1 MSYTMIAEARGDIRT
16 LKLIKLCRL
25 RDLATPQP
33 AGFPSPVIP
42 LHLRARG
49 VAAVGKPVTSFQLLT
64 LLAVLFFVMSANLSA
79 QNPPPTVS
87 APAFDAHYDQLVD
100 QYFDGYFKIHATEGT
115 SAGFHQY
122 DSQLEDFSRAG
133 LDRDLA
139 FLKEYQQKF
148 AALHPPSRPT
158 AAADLEFLRSSIAGQ
173 LLDLEN
179 IRMWEKDPDLYSS
192 FISASAFTIMSRN
205 YAPQAERLRALVA
218 RERQMP
224 RAFDAA
230 RHNLKNP
237 PRVYTEVA
245 LEQVPGIIGFFQN
258 DVPAAFSQ
266 VKDQQLLSE
275 FHGANQAVIT
285 ALEHYQNFLKQDLL
299 PVSHGDFRIGAE
311 NYRKKLL
318 YDEMVD
324 LPLDHLL
331 EIGMADLHRN
341 QQALKKTA
349 AEIDS
354 RRTPQQIMQQMEK
367 DHPASGQ
374 LLDSFR
380 GVLGGLKSYIIA
392 HRIVSIPSPVLP
404 IVEETPPFARALTSA
419 SMDTPGAYENKAK
432 EAYFNV
438 TLPEPTW
445 PEQRRQEFME
455 SFNRGTIISTAV
467 HEVYPGHYTQ
477 FLWVQQAPSKVRKL
491 MYSNSNAEGW
501 AHYCEQMMLD
511 EGYGRTPGVP
521 LNKDT
526 AFLQLRLGQLQDAL
540 LRDAR
545 YIVGIEMHTGRM
557 TFEQGVEF
565 FLKEGY
571 QTRPVAEMETKRGTS
586 DPTYLV
592 YTLGK
597 LEIMKLRDD
606 YKKMKGTS
614 FNLQEFHDQFMK
626 QGGVPVKL
634 IRKAMLGN
642 DSPVL

>member
-1 MSYTMIAEARGDIRT
+1 MSTTSSARNS
-16 LKLIKLCRL
+16 
-25 RDLATPQP
+25 AP
-33 AGFPSPVIP
+33 A
-42 LHLRARG
+42 
-49 VAAVGKPVTSFQLLT
+49 
-64 LLAVLFFVMSANLSA
+64 
-79 QNPPPTVS
+79 S
-87 APAFDAHYDQLVD
+87 APAFDAQYDRLVD
-100 QYFDGYFKIHATEGT
+100 QYFDEYFKFHPTEGT

-122 DSQLEDFSRAG
+122 DSQLEDFSRAS

-148 AALHPPSRPT
+148 ADVHPPSRP
-158 AAADLEFLRSSIAGQ
+158 AAVADLELLRSNIAGQ

-179 IRMWEKDPDLYSS
+179 IRMWEKDPDEYSG
-192 FISASAFTIMSRN
+192 FVSASAFVIMSRN

-224 RAFDAA
+224 AVFDAA
-230 RHNLKNP
+230 RRNLKNP

-245 LEQVPGIIGFFQN
+245 LEQVPGIISFFQH

-266 VKDQQLLSE
+266 VKDARLLGE
-275 FHGANQAVIT
+275 FHSANQAVIA
-285 ALEHYQNFLKQDLL
+285 ALQNYQNFLKQDLL

-318 YDEMVD
+318 DDEMVD
-324 LPLDHLL
+324 VPLDRLL
-331 EIGMADLHRN
+331 AIGMADLRRN
-341 QQALKKTA
+341 QQQFKETA
-349 AEIDS
+349 AKIDS
-354 RRTPQQIMQQMEK
+354 KRTPQQILDRLQQ
-367 DHPASGQ
+367 DHPAPGQ
-374 LLDSFR
+374 LLDTFR
-380 GVLGGLKSYIIA
+380 GVLGGLKAYIAEHHIA
-392 HRIVSIPSPVLP
+392 TIPSPVLP
-404 IVEETPPFARALTSA
+404 IVEETPPFMRALTSA
-419 SMDTPGAYENKAK
+419 SMDTPGAYETKAK

-438 TLPEPTW
+438 TLPEAGW
-445 PEQRRQEFME
+445 PQERVREFMA

-491 MYSNSNAEGW
+491 IFSSSNAEGW

-511 EGYGRTPGVP
+511 QGYGRTPGVP
-521 LNKDT
+521 LDKDT

-545 YIVGIEMHTGRM
+545 YIVGIEMHTGKM
-557 TFEQGVEF
+557 SFQQSVDF
-565 FLKEGY
+565 FQKEGY
-571 QTRPVAEMETKRGTS
+571 QTHAVAEMETKRGTS

-606 YKKMKGTS
+606 YKKKEGAS
-614 FNLQEFHDQFMK
+614 FNLQQFHDEFLK
-626 QGGVPVKL
+626 QGSVPVKM

>member
-16 LKLIKLCRL
+16 LKIIKLCRL

-331 EIGMADLHRN
+331 EIGMADLQRN